1 MLYELLR
8 LGIIAACMIVCFAV
22 GGIVH
27 EAGYLLAKKEE
38 KGGTEKPLLFRG
50 RNDIPEVNLNENP
63 YYDDVLANI
72 DAYDGTSAGQ
82 KEVRRE

>member
-1 MLYELLR
+1 MLSDLVR
-8 LGIIAACMIVCFAV
+8 LGIICAAMIVCFAV

-38 KGGTEKPLLFRG
+38 KGGTEKPVLFRNG
-50 RNDIPEVNLNENP
+50 NDIPEVNVNNDP
-63 YYDDVLANI
+63 YYDDVLYNI
-72 DAYDGTSAGQ
+72 DKYDGTSQGQ

>member
-1 MLYELLR
+1 MLSEYIR
-8 LGIIAACMIVCFAV
+8 LGIICAAMIVCFAV

-38 KGGTEKPLLFRG
+38 KGGTEKPVLFRA
-50 RNDIPEVNLNENP
+50 RNDIPEVNINENP

-72 DAYDGTSAGQ
+72 DAYDGTSQGQ

>member
-1 MLYELLR
+1 MLSDLVR
-8 LGIIAACMIVCFAV
+8 LGIICAAMIVCFAV

-38 KGGTEKPLLFRG
+38 KGGTEKPVLFRNG
-50 RNDIPEVNLNENP
+50 NDMPEVNVNNDP
-63 YYDDVLANI
+63 YYDDVLYNI
-72 DAYDGTSAGQ
+72 DKYDGTSQGQ